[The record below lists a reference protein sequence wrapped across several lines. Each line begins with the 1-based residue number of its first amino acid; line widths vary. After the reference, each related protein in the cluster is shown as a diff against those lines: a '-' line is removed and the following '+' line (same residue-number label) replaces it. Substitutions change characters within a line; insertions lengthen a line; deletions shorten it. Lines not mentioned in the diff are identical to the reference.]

1 MQHRASWIDPR
12 GGLSRRQLLASG
24 AGISLAALPLCL
36 LNGWSLAAEEL
47 LSRPIPHT
55 GEMLPAVG
63 LGTASVFDVGQDE
76 AQRANLKGVIAAL
89 ISGGGRLID
98 TASSYGTDEEVIG
111 ALVAELRARGSLFLA
126 TKIESTEARPGLKE
140 FRQSLERLRTDKVDL
155 LQLHNVT
162 DPKQSLAAFRDW
174 KAQGL
179 CRYVGVTSTFSR
191 DYGAMEAVVRREK
204 PDFMQV
210 EYSLGSREAE
220 KRLLPTAKDAG
231 SAVLTALPFGRSSL
245 FRVVKG
251 KDVPDWAKEYDAA
264 SWGQFFLK
272 YLLGNEVV
280 TAVIPGTDKAE
291 HMSDNLGA
299 GRGRL
304 PDQAQRRKMAE
315 YFDQLR

>member
-1 MQHRASWIDPR
+1 MQHRASRIDPR
-12 GGLSRRQLLASG
+12 GGLSRRQLLASA
-24 AGISLAALPLCL
+24 AGMSLAAVPLCL
-36 LNGWSLAAEEL
+36 SHGWSLAAEAL
-47 LSRPIPHT
+47 LARPIPHT

-63 LGTASVFDVGQDE
+63 LGTASVFDVGQDV

-89 ISGGGRLID
+89 IAGGGRVID
-98 TASSYGTDEEVIG
+98 TASSYGTDEDVIG
-111 ALVAELRARGSLFLA
+111 ALVAELGARGSLFLA
-126 TKIESTEARPGLKE
+126 TKIESTEAKPGLKE

-155 LQLHNVT
+155 LQLHNVA

-179 CRYVGVTSTFSR
+179 CRYVGVTSTYSR

-210 EYSLGSREAE
+210 EYSLGAREAE
-220 KRLLPTAKDAG
+220 KRLLPTARDAG

-245 FRVVKG
+245 FRAVKG
-251 KDVPDWAKEYDAA
+251 KDVPDWAKEFDAA

-291 HMSDNLGA
+291 HMADNLAA